1 MSRVLAREIPFAE
14 LRSEPARRFDAY
26 WRSKHRGNLL
36 PRRQDID
43 PAEILDILPVFIL
56 VDIEDEPFRV
66 RYRLCGTRV
75 SLLDEELTGRYLDEL
90 KNTPLEEK
98 ERVLS
103 LYRTVFAERR
113 PVYLRSIG
121 ASKQTGN
128 PLPME
133 GAIWPLSSDGQR
145 IDKCAAVED
154 FPDLG

>member
-1 MSRVLAREIPFAE
+1 MSRVLAREISFAE

-26 WRSKHRGNLL
+26 WRSKHRANLL

-43 PAEILDILPVFIL
+43 PAEIVDILPVFIL

-90 KNTPLEEK
+90 KNTPAD
-98 ERVLS
+98 ERQRVQEFYQL
-103 LYRTVFAERR
+103 VCAERR
-113 PVYLRSIG
+113 PVYLRSTG

-128 PLPME
+128 PLAME
-133 GAIWPLSSDGQR
+133 GAIWPLSGDGQR

>member
-14 LRSEPARRFDAY
+14 LRSEPARSFDAY
-26 WRSKHRGNLL
+26 WRSKHRGTVL
-36 PRRQDID
+36 PGRQDID

-56 VDIEDEPFRV
+56 VDIEEEPFRV

-90 KNTPLEEK
+90 RNTPPDEK

-103 LYRTVFAERR
+103 LYRIAFEERR

-121 ASKQTGN
+121 ASQQTGN
-128 PLPME
+128 PLAME

-145 IDKCAAVED
+145 IDKCAVVED

>member
-90 KNTPLEEK
+90 KNTPPD
-98 ERVLS
+98 ERARIHEFYQMVH
-103 LYRTVFAERR
+103 AERR